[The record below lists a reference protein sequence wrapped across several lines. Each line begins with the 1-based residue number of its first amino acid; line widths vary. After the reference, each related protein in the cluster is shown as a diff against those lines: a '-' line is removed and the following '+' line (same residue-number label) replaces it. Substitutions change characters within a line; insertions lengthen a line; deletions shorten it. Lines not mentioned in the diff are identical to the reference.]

1 MYTCNK
7 IINSNSVFIGRTKMV
22 NQLQKY
28 GAKDDKSK
36 SEDAELEKFFEKLK
50 GRKFPKFLRRKH

>member
-1 MYTCNK
+1 
-7 IINSNSVFIGRTKMV
+7 MV

-36 SEDAELEKFFEKLK
+36 SEDAELEKIFEKLK